1 MSIGSRDVR
10 ASTAADV
17 VLRLRVWTRSFRL
30 KFLPQGVLPVLL
42 GSIVAWRETGQF
54 DLAFFTLAII
64 GAACVQIGLTMLN
77 DALDYVYGTDRSE
90 TAKENPYSGGSGVL
104 ASFYGVFLLACAVHA
119 PIGLRTVLLEMTTI
133 KPVSVN
139 GIAGAFAA
147 VILLMG
153 MKAVLG
159 FYGLGGG

>member
-1 MSIGSRDVR
+1 MSEVVQTRLWLAQRISAMVLAVAVAIHLAGIIIAIQGGLS
-10 ASTAADV
+10 AA
-17 VLRLRVWTRSFRL
+17 
-30 KFLPQGVLPVLL
+30 
-42 GSIVAWRETGQF
+42 E
-54 DLAFFTLAII
+54 II
-64 GAACVQIGLTMLN
+64 GRV
-77 DALDYVYGTDRSE
+77 
-90 TAKENPYSGGSGVL
+90 GGSGVL

-153 MKAVLG
+153 MKAVFG

>member
-1 MSIGSRDVR
+1 
-10 ASTAADV
+10 
-17 VLRLRVWTRSFRL
+17 
-30 KFLPQGVLPVLL
+30 
-42 GSIVAWRETGQF
+42 
-54 DLAFFTLAII
+54 
-64 GAACVQIGLTMLN
+64 
-77 DALDYVYGTDRSE
+77 
-90 TAKENPYSGGSGVL
+90 
-104 ASFYGVFLLACAVHA
+104 VHA